1 MKRKKDNRAEYSGRR
16 AKKQSGREA
25 GGESGQILA
34 KSGKKSG
41 KKPKQPGRDAS
52 GKKPEQ
58 PGRDASGKRSKQ
70 PGRQAPGSKQVWRGG
85 NMLYPVPA
93 VMVRCARKGERPDI
107 ITVAWAGTVCSN
119 PPMVSIS
126 IRPQRY
132 SHDIIEETGEFVINL
147 VTEKLARACDWC
159 GVRSGRD
166 TVKFTAEAE
175 VQRDEAASVEK
186 AREETSEMTA
196 AGAKRGFEGAA
207 GRDRKGKL
215 EAAPE
220 KLTAGK
226 ASCLE
231 AAPIILESPVSLE
244 CRVKQKIELGSHDM
258 FLAEVVCVDVDE
270 AFIDSKGRL
279 DLDSAGLIAYSHGTY
294 FGLGKKLGTF
304 GYSVRRR
311 EG

>member
-41 KKPKQPGRDAS
+41 KKPKQPGR
-52 GKKPEQ
+52 
-58 PGRDASGKRSKQ
+58 
-70 PGRQAPGSKQVWRGG
+70 QAPGSKQVWRGG

-93 VMVRCARKGERPDI
+93 VMVSCARKGERPDI

-186 AREETSEMTA
+186 AREETAEMTA

-258 FLAEVVCVDVDE
+258 ILAEVVCVDVDE

>member
-1 MKRKKDNRAEYSGRR
+1 MKQKKDNRAEYTGRR

-25 GGESGQILA
+25 GGESGQILV

-41 KKPKQPGRDAS
+41 KKPGQPGRDAS

-58 PGRDASGKRSKQ
+58 PGRQAS
-70 PGRQAPGSKQVWRGG
+70 GSKQVWRGG

-93 VMVRCARKGERPDI
+93 VMVSCARKGERPDI

-166 TVKFTAEAE
+166 TAKFTAEAE
-175 VQRDEAASVEK
+175 VQRDEAAGVEK
-186 AREETSEMTA
+186 AREETAEMTA
-196 AGAKRGFEGAA
+196 AGAKGVFEGAA

-244 CRVKQKIELGSHDM
+244 CRVKQKIALGSHDM
-258 FLAEVVCVDVDE
+258 FLAEVVCVDADE
-270 AFIDSKGRL
+270 AFIDSRGRL

>member
-52 GKKPEQ
+52 GK
-58 PGRDASGKRSKQ
+58 RSKQ

-93 VMVRCARKGERPDI
+93 VMVSCARKGERPDI

-132 SHDIIEETGEFVINL
+132 SHDIIEEPGEFVINL

>member
-1 MKRKKDNRAEYSGRR
+1 
-16 AKKQSGREA
+16 
-25 GGESGQILA
+25 
-34 KSGKKSG
+34 
-41 KKPKQPGRDAS
+41 
-52 GKKPEQ
+52 
-58 PGRDASGKRSKQ
+58 
-70 PGRQAPGSKQVWRGG
+70 
-85 NMLYPVPA
+85 MLYPVPA
-93 VMVRCARKGERPDI
+93 VMVSCARKGERPDI
-107 ITVAWAGTVCSN
+107 ITVALAGTVCSN

>member
-1 MKRKKDNRAEYSGRR
+1 MKHKKDNRAKYSGRR

-41 KKPKQPGRDAS
+41 KKP
-52 GKKPEQ
+52 EQ
-58 PGRDASGKRSKQ
+58 PGRDASGKRSGKPGGGAFGKKPKQ

-93 VMVRCARKGERPDI
+93 VMVSCARKGERPDI

-186 AREETSEMTA
+186 AREETAEMTA

>member
-1 MKRKKDNRAEYSGRR
+1 MKHKKDNRAKYSGRR

-34 KSGKKSG
+34 KSGKK
-41 KKPKQPGRDAS
+41 S

-93 VMVRCARKGERPDI
+93 VMVSCARKGERPDI

-279 DLDSAGLIAYSHGTY
+279 DLDSAGLIADSHGTY

>member
-1 MKRKKDNRAEYSGRR
+1 MKQKKDNRAEYSGRQGVKR
-16 AKKQSGREA
+16 LPGRERRR
-25 GGESGQILA
+25 ESGQTSA
-34 KSGKKSG
+34 RSGEKLV
-41 KKPKQPGRDAS
+41 KKPGQPGRHVS
-52 GKKPEQ
+52 GKRPEQ
-58 PGRDASGKRSKQ
+58 PGKRAIGK
-70 PGRQAPGSKQVWRGG
+70 KQVWRGG

-93 VMVRCARKGERPDI
+93 VMVSCARKGERPDI

-159 GVRSGRD
+159 GVKSGRD
-166 TVKFTAEAE
+166 TAKFAAEAKA
-175 VQRDEAASVEK
+175 QRDEAAGMKK
-186 AREETSEMTA
+186 APDGTSEM
-196 AGAKRGFEGAA
+196 
-207 GRDRKGKL
+207 
-215 EAAPE
+215 AAPE

-244 CRVKQKIELGSHDM
+244 CRVNM
-258 FLAEVVCVDVDE
+258 YLAEVVCVDVDE

-294 FGLGKKLGTF
+294 YGLGKKLGTF

>member
-1 MKRKKDNRAEYSGRR
+1 
-16 AKKQSGREA
+16 
-25 GGESGQILA
+25 
-34 KSGKKSG
+34 
-41 KKPKQPGRDAS
+41 
-52 GKKPEQ
+52 
-58 PGRDASGKRSKQ
+58 
-70 PGRQAPGSKQVWRGG
+70 
-85 NMLYPVPA
+85 MLYPVPA
-93 VMVRCARKGERPDI
+93 VMVSCARKGERPDI

-186 AREETSEMTA
+186 AREETAEMTA

-244 CRVKQKIELGSHDM
+244 CRVKQKIALGSHDM
-258 FLAEVVCVDVDE
+258 YLAEVVCVDVDE

-294 FGLGKKLGTF
+294 YGLGKKLGTF

>member
-25 GGESGQILA
+25 GGESGHILA

-41 KKPKQPGRDAS
+41 KKPK
-52 GKKPEQ
+52 Q

-93 VMVRCARKGERPDI
+93 VMVSCARKGERPDI
-107 ITVAWAGTVCSN
+107 ITIAWAGTVCSN

-186 AREETSEMTA
+186 AREETAEMTA

-258 FLAEVVCVDVDE
+258 FLADVVCVDVDE

>member
-1 MKRKKDNRAEYSGRR
+1 MKQKKDNRAEYSGRQGVKR
-16 AKKQSGREA
+16 LPGRERRR
-25 GGESGQILA
+25 ESGQTSA
-34 KSGKKSG
+34 RSEE
-41 KKPKQPGRDAS
+41 KPV
-52 GKKPEQ
+52 KKPEQ

-93 VMVRCARKGERPDI
+93 VMVSCARKGERPDI

>member
-52 GKKPEQ
+52 GK
-58 PGRDASGKRSKQ
+58 RSKQ
-70 PGRQAPGSKQVWRGG
+70 PGRQAPGSTQVWRGG

-93 VMVRCARKGERPDI
+93 VMVSCARKGERPDI

>member
-1 MKRKKDNRAEYSGRR
+1 
-16 AKKQSGREA
+16 
-25 GGESGQILA
+25 
-34 KSGKKSG
+34 
-41 KKPKQPGRDAS
+41 
-52 GKKPEQ
+52 
-58 PGRDASGKRSKQ
+58 
-70 PGRQAPGSKQVWRGG
+70 
-85 NMLYPVPA
+85 
-93 VMVRCARKGERPDI
+93 
-107 ITVAWAGTVCSN
+107 
-119 PPMVSIS
+119 
-126 IRPQRY
+126 
-132 SHDIIEETGEFVINL
+132 VINL

-166 TVKFTAEAE
+166 TAKFTAEAK
-175 VQRDEAASVEK
+175 VQRDEAAGVEK
-186 AREETSEMTA
+186 AREETADMWKSSEKA
-196 AGAKRGFEGAA
+196 ADMWKTSEGAVDMAA

-244 CRVKQKIELGSHDM
+244 CRVKQKIALGSHDM

-270 AFIDSKGRL
+270 AFIDSDGRL

-304 GYSVRRR
+304 GYSVKRRVH
-311 EG
+311 

>member
-1 MKRKKDNRAEYSGRR
+1 MKHKKDNRAKYSGRR

-52 GKKPEQ
+52 GK
-58 PGRDASGKRSKQ
+58 RSKQ

-93 VMVRCARKGERPDI
+93 VMVSCARKGERPDI

-186 AREETSEMTA
+186 AREETAEMTA

-207 GRDRKGKL
+207 GRDKKGKL

>member
-52 GKKPEQ
+52 GK
-58 PGRDASGKRSKQ
+58 RSKQ

-93 VMVRCARKGERPDI
+93 VMVSCARKGERPAI

>member
-52 GKKPEQ
+52 GK
-58 PGRDASGKRSKQ
+58 RSKQ

-93 VMVRCARKGERPDI
+93 VMVSCARKGERPDI

-132 SHDIIEETGEFVINL
+132 SQDIIEETGEFVINL

-244 CRVKQKIELGSHDM
+244 CRVKQKI
-258 FLAEVVCVDVDE
+258 
-270 AFIDSKGRL
+270 
-279 DLDSAGLIAYSHGTY
+279 
-294 FGLGKKLGTF
+294 
-304 GYSVRRR
+304 
-311 EG
+311 

>member
-1 MKRKKDNRAEYSGRR
+1 MKQRKDNRTEYSGRR
-16 AKKQSGREA
+16 RAVRKPGREA
-25 GGESGQILA
+25 GGESGRGLA
-34 KSGKKSG
+34 RSGKKSG
-41 KKPKQPGRDAS
+41 KKTELKRKQTELTELTELARSGEKSGIKPGQPGRHVS
-52 GKKPEQ
+52 GS
-58 PGRDASGKRSKQ
+58 R
-70 PGRQAPGSKQVWRGG
+70 QVWRGG

-93 VMVRCARKGERPDI
+93 VMVSCARKGERPDI

-147 VTEKLARACDWC
+147 VTEKLAKACDWC
-159 GVRSGRD
+159 GVKSGRD
-166 TVKFTAEAE
+166 TAKFAAEA
-175 VQRDEAASVEK
+175 
-186 AREETSEMTA
+186 
-196 AGAKRGFEGAA
+196 G
-207 GRDRKGKL
+207 
-215 EAAPE
+215 AAPE
-220 KLTAGK
+220 KLTAGR
-226 ASCLE
+226 ASRLE

-244 CRVKQKIELGSHDM
+244 CRVKQKIALGSHDM

-270 AFIDSKGRL
+270 AYIDSKGRL

-311 EG
+311 DS

>member
-25 GGESGQILA
+25 GGESGHILA

-41 KKPKQPGRDAS
+41 KKPK
-52 GKKPEQ
+52 Q

-93 VMVRCARKGERPDI
+93 VMVSCARKGERPDI

>member
-1 MKRKKDNRAEYSGRR
+1 MKQRKDNRTEYSGRQR
-16 AKKQSGREA
+16 AVRKPGREA
-25 GGESGQILA
+25 GGESGRSLA
-34 KSGKKSG
+34 RSGKKSG
-41 KKPKQPGRDAS
+41 KKTELKRKQAELTELARSGEKSGIKPGQPGRHVS
-52 GKKPEQ
+52 GS
-58 PGRDASGKRSKQ
+58 R
-70 PGRQAPGSKQVWRGG
+70 QVWRGG

-93 VMVRCARKGERPDI
+93 VMVSCARKGERPDI

-147 VTEKLARACDWC
+147 VTEKLAKACDWC
-159 GVRSGRD
+159 GVKSGRD
-166 TVKFTAEAE
+166 TAKFAAEA
-175 VQRDEAASVEK
+175 
-186 AREETSEMTA
+186 
-196 AGAKRGFEGAA
+196 G
-207 GRDRKGKL
+207 
-215 EAAPE
+215 AAPE
-220 KLTAGK
+220 MLTAGR
-226 ASCLE
+226 ASRLE

-244 CRVKQKIELGSHDM
+244 CRVKQKIALGSHDM

-270 AFIDSKGRL
+270 AYIDSKGRL

-311 EG
+311 DS

>member
-25 GGESGQILA
+25 GGESGHILA

-93 VMVRCARKGERPDI
+93 VMVSCARKGERPDI

-186 AREETSEMTA
+186 AREETAEMT
-196 AGAKRGFEGAA
+196 AA

>member
-1 MKRKKDNRAEYSGRR
+1 
-16 AKKQSGREA
+16 
-25 GGESGQILA
+25 
-34 KSGKKSG
+34 
-41 KKPKQPGRDAS
+41 
-52 GKKPEQ
+52 
-58 PGRDASGKRSKQ
+58 
-70 PGRQAPGSKQVWRGG
+70 
-85 NMLYPVPA
+85 MLYPVPA
-93 VMVRCARKGERPDI
+93 VMVSCARKGERPDI

-186 AREETSEMTA
+186 AREETAEMTA

-207 GRDRKGKL
+207 GRDKKGKL

>member
-1 MKRKKDNRAEYSGRR
+1 MKQKKDNRAEYSGRQGVKR
-16 AKKQSGREA
+16 LPGRERRR
-25 GGESGQILA
+25 ESGQTSA
-34 KSGKKSG
+34 RSGEKPV
-41 KKPKQPGRDAS
+41 KKPGQPGRHVS
-52 GKKPEQ
+52 GKRPEQ
-58 PGRDASGKRSKQ
+58 PGKRAIGK
-70 PGRQAPGSKQVWRGG
+70 KQVWRGG

-93 VMVRCARKGERPDI
+93 VMVSCARKGERPDI

-159 GVRSGRD
+159 GVKSGRD
-166 TVKFTAEAE
+166 TAKFAAE
-175 VQRDEAASVEK
+175 VEARRDEAAGMKK
-186 AREETSEMTA
+186 APEGISEM
-196 AGAKRGFEGAA
+196 
-207 GRDRKGKL
+207 
-215 EAAPE
+215 AAPE
-220 KLTAGK
+220 KLTAGR

-244 CRVKQKIELGSHDM
+244 CRVKQKIALGSHDM

-294 FGLGKKLGTF
+294 YGLGKKLGTF

>member
-52 GKKPEQ
+52 GK
-58 PGRDASGKRSKQ
+58 RSKQ

-93 VMVRCARKGERPDI
+93 VMVSCARKGERPDI

-186 AREETSEMTA
+186 AREETAEMTA